1 MIKKKSEQEKQ
12 CCRRFGGETR
22 EQLMRDAHHQ
32 GESVEEV
39 GVRADRIIERDPHV
53 LRRWN
58 EGCHLRGVDIDT

>member
-1 MIKKKSEQEKQ
+1 
-12 CCRRFGGETR
+12 
-22 EQLMRDAHHQ
+22 MRDAHHQ

-39 GVRADRIIERDPHV
+39 GVRADRIIERDPHA